1 MAMPARRPAPPPPTI
16 RISWDKTSIR
26 LLLDDFYMNFPVS
39 RPVKFTE
46 KNRLPRA
53 EGRLTL
59 INHDLYRGTNDACL
73 DVCRRIPFCME
84 IGALQ
89 GYQLIQLVNKVP
101 HHVRIGPFIYR
112 NSCSRMGNKYRT

>member
-1 MAMPARRPAPPPPTI
+1 MAMPARRPAPPPPMI
-16 RISWDKTSIR
+16 RMSWDKTSIR
-26 LLLDDFYMNFPVS
+26 SLLDDLYLNLPVS

-53 EGRLTL
+53 EERLAL

-73 DVCRRIPFCME
+73 DVCCGIPFCME

-89 GYQLIQLVNKVP
+89 RDQLIQLIDKVP
-101 HHVRIGPFIYR
+101 HHVRISPFIYR
-112 NSCSRMGNKYRT
+112 NSCSRMGNKYRA